1 MEVNAEKCLEM
12 LLDVV
17 FEYKHGEASPS
28 VKENAKKVV
37 EALQKWRD
45 GAELSEN
52 EAETADDV
60 YAFYSR
66 V

>member
-1 MEVNAEKCLEM
+1 M